1 MSVISERKYTTN
13 QFTVTVEKHQDHN
26 TDKDLKDFKW
36 VRIYANASTVEYSGA
51 SKLLLGCKAGSA
63 NTLTLL
69 KEARLLAKT
78 KLSTYQ
84 ERAQAILVL
93 TM

>member
-1 MSVISERKYTTN
+1 MSFIGEKIYTTK

-26 TDKDLKDFKW
+26 IDKTLKDFKW
-36 VRIYANASTVEYSGA
+36 VRIYANVSTIKYTAE
-51 SKLLLGCKAGSA
+51 SKLLLGCTSGST
-63 NTLTLL
+63 NVLTLL

-84 ERAQAILVL
+84 DRAQAILAL
-93 TM
+93 SM